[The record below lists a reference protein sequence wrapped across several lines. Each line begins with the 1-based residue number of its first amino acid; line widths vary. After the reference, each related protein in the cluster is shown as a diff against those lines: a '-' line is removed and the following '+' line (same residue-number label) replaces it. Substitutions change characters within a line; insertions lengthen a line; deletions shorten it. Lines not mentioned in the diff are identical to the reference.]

1 MTVINGIEIDNI
13 NYIQNE
19 IKEAIINNDPI
30 EDKLHVIIVISN
42 PCQYARRY
50 ILAREFI
57 KRFEQEQ
64 NVILYIVELIFDN
77 QQFCVTENNNSKHLQ
92 LKTNTRALW
101 HKENMINIGVQKLLP
116 EKWKAFAWIDA
127 DIEFDSATWALDT
140 LKILNGC
147 RDIVQVFSHCSDM
160 DKNED
165 PMRIFQGFG
174 FQYTKKKKYNAPGLL
189 NFWHPGFAWAITRK
203 AYEKAGG
210 IYEKS
215 ILGSGDHNISM
226 ALIGNG
232 LQSINYYTSESYK
245 KTIIDYQKK
254 IYGLRIGYTPGLI
267 RHYFHGSKENRK
279 YLERGQILINHQ
291 YDPDQHVTHD
301 NNGLLIPSDNC
312 PKELLDDIYQYFSE
326 RNEDEEFL

>member
-1 MTVINGIEIDNI
+1 MTVINGIEIDDVK
-13 NYIQNE
+13 YIHNE

-30 EDKLHVIIVISN
+30 EDNLHVVIVISN

-57 KRFEQEQ
+57 KRFEKEQ
-64 NVILYIVELIFDN
+64 NVILYIVELIFDHQN
-77 QQFCVTENNNSKHLQ
+77 FCVTENNNPKHLQ
-92 LKTNTRALW
+92 LTTSSRALW

-116 EKWKAFAWIDA
+116 KNWKAFAWVDA
-127 DIEFDSATWALDT
+127 DIEFDSASWALDT

-147 RDIVQVFSHCSDM
+147 RDIIQLFSHCSDM

-174 FQYTKKKKYNAPGLL
+174 FQYSKQKKYSTSNGL

-203 AYEKAGG
+203 AYDRIGG

-215 ILGSGDHNISM
+215 ILGSGDHNISLS
-226 ALIGNG
+226 LIGQG
-232 LQSINYYTSESYK
+232 IHSINSNVSNGYK
-245 KTIIDYQKK
+245 KSITEYQKK
-254 IYGLRIGYTPGLI
+254 INGLRLGYVPGFI

-279 YLERGQILINHQ
+279 YSERWMILVEHQ
-291 YDPDQHVTHD
+291 YDPYEHVTYD
-301 NNGLLIPSDNC
+301 NNGLLIPSDKC
-312 PKELLDDIYQYFSE
+312 PKELLDDIYKYFSE
-326 RNEDEEFL
+326 RNEDEGFL